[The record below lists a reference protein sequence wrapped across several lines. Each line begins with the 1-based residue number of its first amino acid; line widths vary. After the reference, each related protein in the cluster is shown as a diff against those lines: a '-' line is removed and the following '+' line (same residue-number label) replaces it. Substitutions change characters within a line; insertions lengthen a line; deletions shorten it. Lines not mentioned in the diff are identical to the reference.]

1 MNKKEAIELA
11 AKFGV
16 NYLEHPNLIVTESGN
31 VYADGNVDPKDMSI
45 KFFLNDVEDA
55 TIVEDEQPT
64 PKKKK
69 K

>member
-1 MNKKEAIELA
+1 MTKKEAIELA

-45 KFFLNDVEDA
+45 KFFLNDIEEAEVISE
-55 TIVEDEQPT
+55 ET
-64 PKKKK
+64 PKRKKK
-69 K
+69 

>member
-1 MNKKEAIELA
+1 MTKKEAIELA

-31 VYADGNVDPKDMSI
+31 VYTDGNVDPKDTSI
-45 KFFLNDVEDA
+45 KFFLNDVEEA
-55 TIVEDEQPT
+55 EVLSEET

>member
-1 MNKKEAIELA
+1 MTKKEAIELA

-16 NYLEHPNLIVTESGN
+16 NYLEHPNLIVTENGN
-31 VYADGNVDPKDMSI
+31 VYTDGNVDPKDMSI
-45 KFFLNDVEDA
+45 KFFLNDVEA
-55 TIVEDEQPT
+55 AEEVTDEV

>member
-1 MNKKEAIELA
+1 MTKKEAIELA

-45 KFFLNDVEDA
+45 KFFLNDVEEA
-55 TIVEDEQPT
+55 EVISEET
-64 PKKKK
+64 PKRKKK
-69 K
+69 